1 MAASEPWRTLGRTL
15 EASLA
20 VLRNPAKEVYAAT
33 EGSAVRGFLILD
45 LTGPL
50 PGYVQTVCVAPEAR
64 NRGLGSSLLAFA
76 EARIF
81 DESPNVFMC
90 VSSFNRGAR
99 RLYARLGY
107 QEVGVLRGY
116 IVPDHD
122 ELLLRKSVGAWRDFG
137 RSGTSAQGGAPG
149 TA

>member
-1 MAASEPWRTLGRTL
+1 MVASEPWRTLGRTL

-20 VLRNPAKEVYAAT
+20 MLRNPTKEVYVT
-33 EGSAVRGFLILD
+33 TSGSAIHGFLILD
-45 LTGPL
+45 LTGPF

-64 NRGLGSSLLAFA
+64 DRGLGSHLLAFA

-81 DESPNVFMC
+81 QDSPNVFMC
-90 VSSFNRGAR
+90 VSSFNHAAR

-107 QEVGVLRGY
+107 EEVGVLRGY
-116 IVPDHD
+116 IVPDYD

-137 RSGTSAQGGAPG
+137 QAAATTRESASGAA
-149 TA
+149 

>member
-1 MAASEPWRTLGRTL
+1 MVASEPWRTLGRSL

-20 VLRNPAKEVYAAT
+20 VLQNPTKEVYVAT
-33 EGSAVRGFLILD
+33 SGAAVRGFLILD
-45 LTGPL
+45 LTGPF

-64 NRGLGSSLLAFA
+64 DRGLGSRLLAFA

-81 DESPNVFMC
+81 RESPNVFMC
-90 VSSFNRGAR
+90 VSSFNHGAR

-107 QEVGVLRGY
+107 EEVGVLRGY
-116 IVPDHD
+116 VVPEYD

-137 RSGTSAQGGAPG
+137 QAGGTARDGAPG
-149 TA
+149 AA